1 MKKVI
6 FAILLFSLALGCVE
20 PETPIEPV
28 PVVDGNVDVVE
39 DPNNQ
44 DSDVNFVSVI
54 FCEDEPQLLKPHCD
68 YPLEEPVSD
77 EKIYFAVIV
86 DSLTCR
92 DKKISALC
100 NIKAYEGDKLEYE
113 EIGVSAK
120 DYNQKCVPDYRREAI
135 CKMFLAGPVDEETI
149 RTIDFEVIDLYSQKS
164 VESKGH
170 IVKLIPK
177 DVNAIEEVEVLADNE

>member
-6 FAILLFSLALGCVE
+6 LAILIFSLVLGCVE
-20 PETPIEPV
+20 PETPIEPA
-28 PVVDGNVDVVE
+28 PIIDGNVGIE

-44 DSDVNFVSVI
+44 DSNVGVVKVI

-77 EKIYFAVIV
+77 EKIYFALIV
-86 DSLTCR
+86 DSLSCR
-92 DKKISALC
+92 NKRISALC
-100 NIKAYEGDKLEYE
+100 NIKAYDGDKLEYE

-135 CKMFLAGPVDEETI
+135 CKMFLAGPVDEETV
-149 RTIDFEVIDLYSQKS
+149 RTIDFEVIDLYSQES

-170 IVKLIPK
+170 VVKLIPK
-177 DVNAIEEVEVLADNE
+177 DVNTTEEVLEDNE